1 MIRTLT
7 VLKEEYQNCTKCGLC
22 ETRTNVVFGYGNPSA
37 QIMIVGEA
45 PGEHDDHAGKPFV
58 GPSGQ
63 WLDCYLAA
71 ASVNEELIEQSH
83 YRMTNPTYY
92 NPTRVREL
100 LLEDFFFTNTVCCRP
115 PDNRDPTPLERS
127 ACKDRL
133 VETIYLVDPVLIIAA
148 GKVAMEVL
156 LGKKV
161 ASILAKR
168 GEMFES
174 IVPGKFAS
182 VTYPCVPILHPAFL
196 MRNQD
201 EGIGSYSEKTYNDI
215 ISVMQI
221 LDEFNLLHYGITP
234 PPNRPKQIKVDDR
247 VINQPAQPPANNPT
261 KSSKRK

>member
-1 MIRTLT
+1 MRSLT
-7 VLKEEYQNCTKCGLC
+7 VLKEEYQGCNKCTLSQ
-22 ETRTNVVFGYGNPSA
+22 TRTNVVFGYGNPNA
-37 QIMIVGEA
+37 QVMIIGEA
-45 PGEHDDHAGKPFV
+45 PGEHDDLAGQPFV

-71 ASVNEELIEQSH
+71 ASVNEELMEQST
-83 YRMTNPTYY
+83 YRVANPTYY

-100 LLEDFFFTNTVCCRP
+100 LLEEFFFTNTVCCRP
-115 PDNRDPTPLERS
+115 PENRDPTPLERT

-133 VETIYLVDPVLIIAA
+133 LETIYLVDPVIIIAA

-161 ASILAKR
+161 PSILAKR
-168 GEMFES
+168 GEMFEAT
-174 IVPGKFAS
+174 IPGKFAN
-182 VTYPCVPILHPAFL
+182 VNYPCVPILHPAFL

-215 ISVMQI
+215 VSVMQI

-234 PPNRPKQIKVDDR
+234 PPNRPKQIKLDDR
-247 VINQPAQPPANNPT
+247 VPTQTAQAQANSSA
-261 KSSKRK
+261 KSSRRK